1 MNTYNVQFPNLGW
14 SFKISDTAFT
24 IGNFTIKWYGVIIA
38 VGFLLAFIYG
48 MVSCKKMRIDQDKLI
63 DVVIVGIIGGIVGA
77 RLYYVAF
84 DTSNQYINNPISIL
98 YITNGGLGIYGGV
111 IGGLLFGGIMA
122 KIRKLKVPAVLD
134 VAVLGFLIGQAIGR
148 WGNFVNQEAFG
159 RKTDVLWAMQS
170 ENTVELTG
178 GAVHPCFLYESL
190 WCLVGFILLHIF
202 TRKFRRYDGQTF
214 LLYLVWYGVGRFFIE
229 GLRTDSLYTP
239 IFTLRVSQVVAA
251 ATVIAAVALLIVFRN
266 KTSLSGCGSKKIME
280 LNGIV
285 DDVPAEEVDDGI
297 STIFGDL
304 GNDLDKTDALTDEET
319 DDEAPK
325 VNEADESESEKVE
338 QNEQAQAQADTSV
351 EASNDTD
358 SISKTD
364 SDDGKE

>member
-1 MNTYNVQFPNLGW
+1 
-14 SFKISDTAFT
+14 
-24 IGNFTIKWYGVIIA
+24 
-38 VGFLLAFIYG
+38 
-48 MVSCKKMRIDQDKLI
+48 
-63 DVVIVGIIGGIVGA
+63 
-77 RLYYVAF
+77 
-84 DTSNQYINNPISIL
+84 
-98 YITNGGLGIYGGV
+98 
-111 IGGLLFGGIMA
+111 
-122 KIRKLKVPAVLD
+122 
-134 VAVLGFLIGQAIGR
+134 
-148 WGNFVNQEAFG
+148 
-159 RKTDVLWAMQS
+159 MQS

-190 WCLVGFILLHIF
+190 WCIVGFILLHIF

-214 LLYLVWYGVGRFFIE
+214 LLYLIWYGVGRFFIE

-285 DDVPAEEVDDGI
+285 DEVPAEEVDDGI

-304 GNDLDKTDALTDEET
+304 GNDLDKSDALTDEET
-319 DDEAPK
+319 DDEVPI
-325 VNEADESESEKVE
+325 VNDADESESVKVE
-338 QNEQAQAQADTSV
+338 QNEQAQADTSADTSV
-351 EASNDTD
+351 GATNDTD
-358 SISKTD
+358 NISKTD